1 MSSAPQ
7 VAIRTDAS
15 SVIGAGHVMRCLT
28 LAEELRGIG
37 FDISFVCRVG
47 DGDGI
52 DIINNRGFRTH
63 AREDASDWRA
73 DADRSTQALS
83 GQAPIDWIVV
93 DHYGLDWR
101 WESHMRGTAR
111 HILVIDDLANRN
123 HDCEVLLD
131 QNFYAG
137 AARRYEGRVPA
148 ACQLFL
154 GPAFALLRNEFREAA
169 RRPRERSGCVRRLL
183 VTFGA
188 TDPTDE
194 TGKVLAALRSLT
206 SPVLEADVVVG
217 VGNQRREQI
226 EAQCDALRGVRCHV
240 QTSRM
245 AELMW
250 NADLA
255 IGAGGATTW
264 ERCVLGLPALTVVIA
279 PNQLQTTTD
288 LADAGAIRYLGRA
301 EDLAANDYEIAI
313 RNAMN
318 DAGRLQALSARSR
331 AIMGPVSAILSSAH
345 HPVVD
350 AMQYSVQHT

>member
-1 MSSAPQ
+1 MSFPLK

-15 SVIGAGHVMRCLT
+15 VTIGAGHVMRCLT
-28 LAEELRGIG
+28 LAEELREMGVEV
-37 FDISFVCRVG
+37 SFVCRVG
-47 DGDGI
+47 AGDGL
-52 DIINNRGFRTH
+52 DIIQDRGFRTH
-63 AREDASDWRA
+63 ALEDASEWRA
-73 DADRSTQALS
+73 DADGSARALS
-83 GQAPIDWIVV
+83 DQAPIDWMVV

-101 WESHMRGTAR
+101 WESHMRLTAR
-111 HILVIDDLANRN
+111 RILVIDDLADRN
-123 HDCEVLLD
+123 HDCESLLD

-137 AARRYEGRVPA
+137 AARRYDGRVPV
-148 ACQLFL
+148 ACRLFL

-169 RRPRERSGCVRRLL
+169 RRPRERNGSVKRLL

-194 TGKVLAALRSLT
+194 TGKVLAALEGLA
-206 SPVLEADVVVG
+206 SPALEVDVVVG
-217 VGNQRREQI
+217 TGNRRREQI
-226 EAQCDALRGVRCHV
+226 EAQCGALRSVRCHV

-250 NADLA
+250 KADLA

-301 EDLAANDYEIAI
+301 EDLATNDYEFAI
-313 RNAMN
+313 QNAMN
-318 DAGRLQALSARSR
+318 DAGGLQALSARSR
-331 AIMGPVSAILSSAH
+331 EIMGPVSASLSSGK

-350 AMQYSVQHT
+350 AMVCAVRRI